1 METFKICCVHIIS
14 SICFPLRLLPHP
26 ILYNFHGFFEIY
38 QLPVEQ
44 QPIFLYLLRY
54 RKDDL

>member
-44 QPIFLYLLRY
+44 QPIFLYLLMR
-54 RKDDL
+54 